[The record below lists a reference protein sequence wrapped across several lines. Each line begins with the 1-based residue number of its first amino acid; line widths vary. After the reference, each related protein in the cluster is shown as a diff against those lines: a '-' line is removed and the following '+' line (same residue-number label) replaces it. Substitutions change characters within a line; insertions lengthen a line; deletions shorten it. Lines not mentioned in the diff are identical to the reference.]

1 MEWTIQDLSTD
12 EFDLDIEF
20 VEEAEEADQ
29 DRPEFV
35 SCSAYSCANQ
45 RTCNTLRYC
54 EGCA

>member
-1 MEWTIQDLSTD
+1 MEWTIQDVSTD

-20 VEEAEEADQ
+20 AEEAEEADQ

-35 SCSAYSCANQ
+35 SCSAFSCANE